1 MKVHR
6 RKVLDEISAWNCNEL
21 VTQYCSGHP
30 TISGSQ
36 FQGICACNLRRGGV
50 SCGRADGSESNK
62 EFHDCNCLNFR
73 NYGRRRKICTF
84 FFLCIFVLIDV
95 FSLTYEE
102 HVLNGCFSL
111 ERWLGLDQRLFR
123 YLLGVVVIIH
133 PM

>member
-1 MKVHR
+1 MY
-6 RKVLDEISAWNCNEL
+6 I
-21 VTQYCSGHP
+21 
-30 TISGSQ
+30 
-36 FQGICACNLRRGGV
+36 
-50 SCGRADGSESNK
+50 
-62 EFHDCNCLNFR
+62 
-73 NYGRRRKICTF
+73 